1 MLPGALDVR
10 RDVAPAVTVTAVVVL
25 GTVHFNHG
33 SAHHRIDALAW
44 VCVGVA
50 CAAQLV
56 RRRWPGTVLALT
68 AAALLVYIVRQYDGG
83 PIYVAGALALYTYSV
98 TVDRQRAAV
107 TGTVVATALF
117 MGRALAS
124 GELALG
130 LLNFLWAAVAVLA
143 AEAVRSAGE
152 RRRQVSQQQEEE
164 TLRRLAEDRLR
175 IARDLHDSV
184 AHAMTA
190 INVQAGVAAHLL
202 ARDPAGAAPALE
214 AIRVASRDVLQEL
227 TAMLEV
233 LRRGESAP
241 LTPVPE
247 LADLDALVAS
257 SQRAGLHVEL
267 HRTGDASQ
275 IPSAVS
281 TAAYRIVQEA
291 LTNVARHAGTSR
303 AEVTVAVEPADE
315 LTVEVVDDGAGTGS
329 FSRGGSGRGLDGI
342 RERAANTG
350 GSVELG
356 PRPAGGFAVR
366 ARWPA
371 HRGVHADG
379 GTGAST

>member
-1 MLPGALDVR
+1 MVPRWLDVR
-10 RDVAPAVTVTAVVVL
+10 RDVAPAVALTALAVL
-25 GTVHFNHG
+25 GTVHISHG
-33 SAHHRIDALAW
+33 SGHRAIDAVAW

-56 RRRWPGTVLALT
+56 RRRWPGTVLVLT
-68 AAALLVYIVRQYDGG
+68 AAALLTYVIRQYDGG
-83 PIYVAGALALYTYSV
+83 PIYVAGALALYSYSV
-98 TVDRQRAAV
+98 TVDRWRAAV
-107 TGTVVATALF
+107 TGTVLATALF
-117 MGRALAS
+117 TGRAVVS
-124 GELALG
+124 GELAIG

-143 AEAVRSAGE
+143 ADAVRSAGE
-152 RRRQVSQQQEEE
+152 RRRQARQQREEE

-202 ARDPAGAAPALE
+202 ERDPAGVAPALE
-214 AIRVASRDVLQEL
+214 AIRVASRDVLEEL

-233 LRRGESAP
+233 LRRGESVP

-267 HRTGDASQ
+267 YRSGDATHV
-275 IPSAVS
+275 PSAIS

-303 AEVTVAVEPADE
+303 AEVRVAVQPADE
-315 LTVEVVDDGAGTGS
+315 LTVEVVDDGAGTGV
-329 FSRGGSGRGLDGI
+329 FARTGSGRGLDGI

-356 PRPAGGFAVR
+356 TRPAGGFAVR

-371 HRGVHADG
+371 DPGVHADG
-379 GTGAST
+379 GNGASG

>member
-1 MLPGALDVR
+1 MVPPWPDLR
-10 RDVAPAVTVTAVVVL
+10 RDVAPAVALTALVVL
-25 GTVHFNHG
+25 GTVHISHA
-33 SAHHRIDALAW
+33 SAHRPIDAVAW

-56 RRRWPGTVLALT
+56 RRRWPGTVLVLT
-68 AAALLVYIVRQYDGG
+68 AAALLTYVIRQYDGG
-83 PIYVAGALALYTYSV
+83 PIYVAGALALYSYSV
-98 TVDRQRAAV
+98 TVDRWRAAV
-107 TGTVVATALF
+107 TGTVLATVLF
-117 MGRALAS
+117 TGRAVAS
-124 GELALG
+124 GELAIG
-130 LLNFLWAAVAVLA
+130 LLNYLWAAVAVLA
-143 AEAVRSAGE
+143 ADAVRSAGE
-152 RRRQVSQQQEEE
+152 RRRQARRQREEE

-184 AHAMTA
+184 AHAITA
-190 INVQAGVAAHLL
+190 INVQAGVAAHRLE
-202 ARDPAGAAPALE
+202 RDPAGAAPALE
-214 AIRVASRDVLQEL
+214 AIRVASRDVLEEL
-227 TAMLEV
+227 TAMLAV

-267 HRTGDASQ
+267 HRGGDASQ
-275 IPSAVS
+275 IPAAVS

-303 AEVTVAVEPADE
+303 AEVTVKVQPAAE
-315 LTVEVVDDGAGTGS
+315 ITVEVVDDGDGTGS
-329 FSRGGSGRGLDGI
+329 FSRAGSGRGLDGI

-371 HRGVHADG
+371 GVPADARN
-379 GTGAST
+379 GAAG